1 MAPVRR
7 GQRVPLHH
15 GYVGDRRSTS
25 PWAVPVWGLAGALA
39 AFGVAGLATIGL
51 FLLALASVLVAV
63 AFAVPALRRPSVPGV
78 LIGLS
83 TAPLFVGWLNRGGP
97 GTVCT
102 TTADS
107 TTCADQWSPWPFVAV
122 GVLLAGAGVAL
133 LVTAGRRGSGPPTTA
148 SPEAAGS
155 APRT

>member
-1 MAPVRR
+1 MGLIGVSSS
-7 GQRVPLHH
+7 V
-15 GYVGDRRSTS
+15 S
-25 PWAVPVWGLAGALA
+25 PWAVLVWGVVGALV
-39 AFGVAGLATIGL
+39 AFGVAGLATIGI
-51 FLLALASVLVAV
+51 FLLALAAVLVAV
-63 AFAVPALRRPSVPGV
+63 ALAVPALRRPSVPG
-78 LIGLS
+78 LLLGLS
-83 TAPLFVGWLNRGGP
+83 TAPLFIAWLNRGGP

-107 TTCADQWSPWPFVAV
+107 TACTDQWSPWPFVAV

-133 LVTAGRRGSGPPTTA
+133 LVTARRRRAAATSTP